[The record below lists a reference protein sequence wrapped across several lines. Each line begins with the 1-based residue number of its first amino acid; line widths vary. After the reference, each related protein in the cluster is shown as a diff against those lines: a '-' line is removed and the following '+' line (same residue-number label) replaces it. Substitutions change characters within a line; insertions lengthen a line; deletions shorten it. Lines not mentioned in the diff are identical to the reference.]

1 MVSYDFTGQTA
12 IVTGGT
18 RGIGAAIS
26 TAFLKSGAQVIAT
39 YAGNRQAAES
49 FALAC
54 GGISDRLTLH
64 CFDVGNYS
72 EVEAFYRQIDESV
85 KTVEILVNN
94 AGIRRDSIV
103 GMMAKDDWQRVI
115 DTNLTGTYN
124 MSKFA
129 VQKMMQARYGRIVSI
144 TSPSGRM
151 GFEGQANYA
160 ATKAGIVAFTKSLS
174 REVAKR
180 RITANC
186 ISPGF
191 IETEFITGLP
201 AEQLDAYRGTVPL
214 KRFGT
219 PDEVA
224 VSVLFLASRE
234 AAYVTGATLEV
245 TGGL

>member
-1 MVSYDFTGQTA
+1 MKLSSLRAPIPIHHSFSRY
-12 IVTGGT
+12 
-18 RGIGAAIS
+18 S

-39 YAGNRQAAES
+39 YAGNRQAAEQ
-49 FALAC
+49 FVQAC
-54 GGISDRLTLH
+54 GGMSDRLTLH
-64 CFDVGNYS
+64 CFDVSNYS
-72 EVEAFYRQIDESV
+72 AVEDFYHQVDARC

-129 VQKMMQARYGRIVSI
+129 VQKMMQARYGRIISI
-144 TSPSGRM
+144 TSPAGRI

-160 ATKAGIVAFTKSLS
+160 ATKAGIVAFTKSLA

-191 IETEFITGLP
+191 IETEFIAGLP

-219 PDEVA
+219 PEEVA
-224 VSVLFLASRE
+224 VSVLFLASRQ
-234 AAYVTGATLEV
+234 AAYVNGATLEV